1 MIMHVVEP
9 KIALSELIKE
19 LTAELKNYTET
30 PNPSQFVV
38 KKREDVIQKLTD
50 IELNLDYIEKY
61 HYLMYF
67 AKHIDLMRQK
77 DSDMDGVIIKIDF
90 EEKAH
95 RHGTIIIKNY
105 IKNK

>member
-9 KIALSELIKE
+9 KTALAELIKE
-19 LTAELKNYTET
+19 LTTELKNYAET
-30 PNPSQFVV
+30 PNASQFVI

-95 RHGTIIIKNY
+95 RHGTMIIKNY
-105 IKNK
+105 TKNK